1 MRCSWLYRGRVT
13 AENRC
18 GVAHPVWNYG
28 LDLTSCDLS
37 ATQALMLTHQPRSR
51 PSRVR
56 SGGTCVSPSS
66 GWWGGWR
73 PPPGTANSRCLR
85 RSPTGPGRKQQTRCS
100 ATSAPSCHIGSYH
113 SLNSRVGA
121 PPAER
126 RAGREKRDRQVNHKR
141 LDERKEPSTSGDKIM
156 HSRRREIGRTGSKEY
171 IIKTQLDV
179 FLLGVATCTRWLQNE
194 RQKEFLKKA
203 LTRLFYFLKKIQHFI
218 RICTKWSN
226 PN

>member
-1 MRCSWLYRGRVT
+1 MTIVKLVVEFNIAGKVRRRAMCW
-13 AENRC
+13 EQQKN
-18 GVAHPVWNYG
+18 G
-28 LDLTSCDLS
+28 LDLTSRGRS
-37 ATQALMLTHQPRSR
+37 APHALMLTHQPRSR

-73 PPPGTANSRCLR
+73 PPPDTANSRCLR

-126 RAGREKRDRQVNHKR
+126 RAGREKKVRQVNRKR
-141 LDERKEPSTSGDKIM
+141 LVEKKESSTSRDKTM
-156 HSRRREIGRTGSKEY
+156 HSCKREIGCTGRKEY

-179 FLLGVATCTRWLQNE
+179 FSCLGRLLVHAGWKMRG
-194 RQKEFLKKA
+194 KK
-203 LTRLFYFLKKIQHFI
+203 Y
-218 RICTKWSN
+218 
-226 PN
+226 